1 MLMFYLV
8 KLSSDG
14 VTFILSQKDNFVKLY
29 KVVHFNWPKKHN
41 YWIDQKIGTLISYV
55 KVISSGKSISGPW

>member
-1 MLMFYLV
+1 MFYLV

-29 KVVHFNWPKKHN
+29 KVVHFN
-41 YWIDQKIGTLISYV
+41 
-55 KVISSGKSISGPW
+55 